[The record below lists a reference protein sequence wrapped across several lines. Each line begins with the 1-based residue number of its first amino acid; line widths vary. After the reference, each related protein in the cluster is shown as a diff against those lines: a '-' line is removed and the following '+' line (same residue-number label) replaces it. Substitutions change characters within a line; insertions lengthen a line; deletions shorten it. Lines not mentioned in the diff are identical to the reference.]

1 LWDDEKATWPNSQA
15 SRFVAA
21 AGLRWHVQQ
30 MGEGPTL
37 LLVHGTGASTHSW
50 RDIMPSLAHHYSV
63 IAADLPGHGFTDPAN
78 GPASSIAGMSES
90 MAALLNAMGV
100 NPSYCVGHSAGAVVL
115 CKMALDK
122 RIAPRVIIGLNGAFL
137 PLRGAAGLLFSP
149 MARVL
154 THAAFLPRLIARR
167 TNTADV
173 ARLVAGTGS
182 ALDAKGIELYARLV
196 RNPRHL
202 AGAIT
207 MMGNWDLYAFER
219 ELPRLP
225 VPLELIVAERD
236 LTIPPRQALEVQ
248 QRVRHTVIH
257 RLAGLG
263 HLAHEESPAQVA
275 DLLLKICRR
284 YADQQAATTP
294 GGQ

>member
-1 LWDDEKATWPNSQA
+1 
-15 SRFVAA
+15 
-21 AGLRWHVQQ
+21 
-30 MGEGPTL
+30 
-37 LLVHGTGASTHSW
+37 
-50 RDIMPSLAHHYSV
+50 
-63 IAADLPGHGFTDPAN
+63 
-78 GPASSIAGMSES
+78 
-90 MAALLNAMGV
+90 MGV
-100 NPSYCVGHSAGAVVL
+100 NPSCYIGHSAGAVVL

-122 RIAPRVIIGLNGAFL
+122 RFVPRAIIGLNAALL

-149 MARVL
+149 IARVL
-154 THAAFLPRLIARR
+154 TRAAFLPRLIARR

-173 ARLVAGTGS
+173 ARLIAGTGS
-182 ALDAKGIELYARLV
+182 TLDAKGIELYARLV

-225 VPLELIVAERD
+225 VPLELIVADHD

-248 QRVRHTVIH
+248 QRVRNTVIH
-257 RLAGLG
+257 PLAGLG

-275 DLLLKICRR
+275 ALLLEICGR
-284 YADQQAATTP
+284 YEPRQSAASA
-294 GGQ
+294 